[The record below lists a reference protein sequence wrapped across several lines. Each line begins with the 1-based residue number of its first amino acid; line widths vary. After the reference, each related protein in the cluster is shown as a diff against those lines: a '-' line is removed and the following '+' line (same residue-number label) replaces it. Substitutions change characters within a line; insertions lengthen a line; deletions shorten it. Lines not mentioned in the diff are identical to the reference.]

1 MLRWLS
7 KQNQHCKNKITERE
21 KQQIYSKTMFDFTVK
36 IEADCY
42 EITKLKV
49 FTYFL
54 LWSQL
59 LQFLFKLFLVGCMF
73 LFSFSETLKTELF
86 ITDWQTT
93 L

>member
-21 KQQIYSKTMFDFTVK
+21 KQRIYSKTMLDFTVK
-36 IEADCY
+36 IKADCY

-54 LWSQL
+54 L
-59 LQFLFKLFLVGCMF
+59 
-73 LFSFSETLKTELF
+73 
-86 ITDWQTT
+86 
-93 L
+93 